1 MFHAALVPSVC
12 LCADP
17 TSAEG
22 FSWKADIDTT
32 RQLLTSAFSE
42 NPLATRC
49 LEILDRLHP
58 QPESDGNFLQGIEA
72 QTDAGTSE
80 FLPWQFDSNDPIN
93 FLGVDF
99 GV

>member
-1 MFHAALVPSVC
+1 MFHASLVPSVC

-22 FSWKADIDTT
+22 SSWKADIDTT
-32 RQLLTSAFSE
+32 RELLTSAFPE

-49 LEILDRLHP
+49 LEILDRLL
-58 QPESDGNFLQGIEA
+58 PEPASDGNFPQGIHA
-72 QTDAGTSE
+72 QADAGTAE

-93 FLGVDF
+93 FLAWPDF
-99 GV
+99 G